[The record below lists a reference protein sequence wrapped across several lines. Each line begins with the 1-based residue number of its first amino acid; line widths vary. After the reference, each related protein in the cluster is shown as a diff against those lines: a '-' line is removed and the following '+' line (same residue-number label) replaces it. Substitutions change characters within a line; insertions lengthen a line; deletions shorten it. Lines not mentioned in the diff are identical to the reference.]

1 MTKTSYHHGN
11 LKDTILDEVLKLLNF
26 KSFDEISFRSIS
38 RNIGVVSSAP
48 YNHFK
53 DKKHLIKEVILL
65 GENKLFNVILLE
77 KKKSKDPTNQLLL
90 IAKAYLKFAIKEK
103 ALFNLM
109 FSKDNKELLRLCEK
123 IVLQFKSII
132 IEKFKKGKRF
142 KLTTKGSAITAWS
155 MIHGIAVTLN
165 NSKKEIKS
173 FLFQIVAIIILNFGD
188 ANLKYRP
195 HPHKI

>member
-11 LKDTILDEVLKLLNF
+11 LKNTILDEVLQLLNY

-65 GENKLFNVILLE
+65 GENKLLNAISLE
-77 KKKSKDPTNQLLL
+77 KKKSKVPADQLRL
-90 IAKAYLKFAIKEK
+90 IAKAYLTFATEEK

-109 FSKDNKELLRLCEK
+109 FSKDNKELLHLCEK
-123 IVLQFKSII
+123 VVLQFQYVI
-132 IEKFKKGKRF
+132 IERFKKGKRF
-142 KLTTKGSAITAWS
+142 KLTAKGSAITAWS
-155 MIHGIAVTLN
+155 MIHGIGITLN
-165 NSKKEIKS
+165 NSKKEDLESLWHIELENILGEMS
-173 FLFQIVAIIILNFGD
+173 AIWG
-188 ANLKYRP
+188 KGVSE
-195 HPHKI
+195 K

>member
-1 MTKTSYHHGN
+1 MTKTNYHHGN
-11 LKDTILDEVLKLLNF
+11 LKNTILDEVLELLNF
-26 KSFDEISFRSIS
+26 KNFDEISFRSIS

-65 GENKLFNVILLE
+65 GEKKLFNVILIE
-77 KKKSKDPTNQLLL
+77 KKKSKITTEQLRL

-109 FSKDNKELLRLCEK
+109 FSKDNKELLHLCEK
-123 IVLQFKSII
+123 IMLQFKLII

-142 KLTTKGSAITAWS
+142 KLTAKGSAITAWS

-165 NSKKEIKS
+165 NSNKENLESMWHIELKN
-173 FLFQIVAIIILNFGD
+173 IVREMSAIWG
-188 ANLKYRP
+188 KGVSE
-195 HPHKI
+195 K

>member
-65 GENKLFNVILLE
+65 GEKKLFNVILLE
-77 KKKSKDPTNQLLL
+77 KKKSKVPTEQLLL
-90 IAKAYLKFAIKEK
+90 IAKAYLKFAIKK
-103 ALFNLM
+103 KLYLILCLARIIKNYCIYVKKLCYNL
-109 FSKDNKELLRLCEK
+109 N
-123 IVLQFKSII
+123 
-132 IEKFKKGKRF
+132 
-142 KLTTKGSAITAWS
+142 
-155 MIHGIAVTLN
+155 
-165 NSKKEIKS
+165 
-173 FLFQIVAIIILNFGD
+173 
-188 ANLKYRP
+188 
-195 HPHKI
+195 

>member
-1 MTKTSYHHGN
+1 MTKTNYHHGN
-11 LKDTILDEVLKLLNF
+11 LKNTILDEVLELLNF
-26 KSFDEISFRSIS
+26 KNFDEISFRSIS

-65 GENKLFNVILLE
+65 GEKKLFNVILME
-77 KKKSKDPTNQLLL
+77 KKKTNVPTEQLLL
-90 IAKAYLKFAIKEK
+90 IAKAYLKFATEEK

-109 FSKDNKELLRLCEK
+109 FSKDNKELLHLCEK
-123 IVLQFKSII
+123 IMLQFKLII

-142 KLTTKGSAITAWS
+142 KLTAKGSAITAWS

-165 NSKKEIKS
+165 NSNKENLESLWHIELKN
-173 FLFQIVAIIILNFGD
+173 IVREMSAIWG
-188 ANLKYRP
+188 KGVSE
-195 HPHKI
+195 K

>member
-1 MTKTSYHHGN
+1 MNKTNYHHGN
-11 LKDTILDEVLKLLNF
+11 LKKKILDQVLELLNY

-65 GENKLFNVILLE
+65 GEKKLLNVLLLE
-77 KKKSKDPTNQLLL
+77 KKKSILPTDQLRL
-90 IAKAYLKFAIKEK
+90 IAKAYLSFASEEK

-109 FSKDNKELLRLCEK
+109 FSKDNKELLHLCEK
-123 IVLQFKSII
+123 IVLQFKSVIV
-132 IEKFKKGKRF
+132 EKFKKGKRF
-142 KLTTKGSAITAWS
+142 KLTAKGSAITAWS

-165 NSKKEIKS
+165 NSNKENLESLWHIELENILGEMS
-173 FLFQIVAIIILNFGD
+173 AIWG
-188 ANLKYRP
+188 KGVSE
-195 HPHKI
+195 K

>member
-65 GENKLFNVILLE
+65 GEKKLFNVILLE
-77 KKKSKDPTNQLLL
+77 KKKSKVPTEQLVL

-109 FSKDNKELLRLCEK
+109 FSKDNKELLQLCEK
-123 IVLQFKSII
+123 IVLQFKLVI
-132 IEKFKKGKRF
+132 IEKFKKGKRI
-142 KLTTKGSAITAWS
+142 KLTAKGSAITAWS

-165 NSKKEIKS
+165 NSKKENLESLWHIELENILGEMS
-173 FLFQIVAIIILNFGD
+173 AIWG
-188 ANLKYRP
+188 KGVSE
-195 HPHKI
+195 K

>member
-1 MTKTSYHHGN
+1 MTKTNYHHGN
-11 LKDTILDEVLKLLNF
+11 LKNTILDEVLELLNY

-53 DKKHLIKEVILL
+53 DKNHLIKEVILL
-65 GENKLFNVILLE
+65 GEKKLFKIISIE
-77 KKKSKDPTNQLLL
+77 KKKSKVPTDQLHL
-90 IAKAYLKFAIKEK
+90 IAKAYLNFATEEN

-109 FSKDNKELLRLCEK
+109 FSKNNKELLHLCEK
-123 IVLQFKSII
+123 TVLQFESVI

-142 KLTTKGSAITAWS
+142 KLTAKGSAITAWS

-165 NSKKEIKS
+165 NSKKENLESLWHIELENILAEMS
-173 FLFQIVAIIILNFGD
+173 AIWG
-188 ANLKYRP
+188 KGVSQ
-195 HPHKI
+195 K

>member
-11 LKDTILDEVLKLLNF
+11 LKKKILDEVLELLNY

-65 GENKLFNVILLE
+65 GEKKLLNFILLE
-77 KKKSKDPTNQLLL
+77 KKKSKVTTDQLRL
-90 IAKAYLKFAIKEK
+90 IAKAYLNFATEEK

-109 FSKDNKELLRLCEK
+109 FSKDNKELLHLCEK
-123 IVLQFKSII
+123 IVLQFKLVVT
-132 IEKFKKGKRF
+132 EKFKKGKRF
-142 KLTTKGSAITAWS
+142 KLTAQGSAITAWS
-155 MIHGIAVTLN
+155 MIHGIALTLN
-165 NSKKEIKS
+165 NSKQENLES
-173 FLFQIVAIIILNFGD
+173 FWHIELENILGEMSAIWG
-188 ANLKYRP
+188 KGVSE
-195 HPHKI
+195 K

>member
-1 MTKTSYHHGN
+1 MNKASYHHGN
-11 LKDTILDEVLKLLNF
+11 LKNKILDEVLELLSY

-65 GENKLFNVILLE
+65 GEEKLLSFIILE
-77 KKKSKDPTNQLLL
+77 KKKSILPTDQLRL
-90 IAKAYLKFAIKEK
+90 IAKAYLKFALEEK

-109 FSKDNKELLRLCEK
+109 FSKDNKELLHLCEK
-123 IVLQFKSII
+123 IVLQFKLVI

-142 KLTTKGSAITAWS
+142 KLTAKGSAITAWS

-165 NSKKEIKS
+165 NSKKENLESLWHMELENILGEMS
-173 FLFQIVAIIILNFGD
+173 AIWG
-188 ANLKYRP
+188 KGVSE
-195 HPHKI
+195 K

>member
-11 LKDTILDEVLKLLNF
+11 LKNSILDETLELLNF
-26 KSFDEISFRSIS
+26 KSFDEISFRSIA

-53 DKKHLIKEVILL
+53 DKKHLIREVILL
-65 GENKLFNVILLE
+65 GEKKLLNVILLE
-77 KKKSKDPTNQLLL
+77 KTKSILPTEQLRL
-90 IAKAYLKFAIKEK
+90 IAKAYLKFATEEK

-109 FSKDNKELLRLCEK
+109 FSKDNEELLHLCEK
-123 IVLQFKSII
+123 IVLQFKLII

-142 KLTTKGSAITAWS
+142 KLTAKGSAITAWS

-165 NSKKEIKS
+165 NNKKENLESLWHIELEDILGEMS
-173 FLFQIVAIIILNFGD
+173 AIWG
-188 ANLKYRP
+188 KGVSE
-195 HPHKI
+195 K